1 MLWLLQ
7 QVNHGDMKIK
17 KKQWIVVLADFL
29 PFYKPL
35 NKCKRE
41 WGGGVACH
49 PNCVRF
55 SHTGAK
61 LWSQIPSCI
70 IYIANLTLDLCIF
83 KTIFLLVFLLQI
95 LSFFLHSFLTFL
107 QLLPWIFSKCLH
119 WHRFLHFLS
128 MSLSSSIQPP
138 INSLYPFVFAF
149 PIPAVLTPLF
159 LHEELVSTVKTTP
172 SKHPPKNPT
181 AHTSLSGC
189 CLSYGAKSGCKDKRG
204 RILVWP
210 VPLVVL

>member
-17 KKQWIVVLADFL
+17 KKQWIVVSADFL

-49 PNCVRF
+49 PNCVHF
-55 SHTGAK
+55 SHTGTK

-83 KTIFLLVFLLQI
+83 KTVLFCWVFLLQI
-95 LSFFLHSFLTFL
+95 LPFFLHSFLTFL

-119 WHRFLHFLS
+119 WHRFLHFLKHV
-128 MSLSSSIQPP
+128 SLLIHSASHQLSIPVC
-138 INSLYPFVFAF
+138 IC
-149 PIPAVLTPLF
+149 IPYTCCP
-159 LHEELVSTVKTTP
+159 H
-172 SKHPPKNPT
+172 T
-181 AHTSLSGC
+181 ALSPR
-189 CLSYGAKSGCKDKRG
+189 GAC
-204 RILVWP
+204 
-210 VPLVVL
+210 

>member
-49 PNCVRF
+49 PNF

-70 IYIANLTLDLCIF
+70 IYIPNLTLDLCIF
-83 KTIFLLVFLLQI
+83 KTIFLLVFLWQI
-95 LSFFLHSFLTFL
+95 LSFFLYSFLTFL

-119 WHRFLHFLS
+119 WHLFPPFFKACLSPHPFSLPSTLYTRLYLHSLYLLSSHRSFSTRSLLALWKQTPPNIPQKTPPPTPPSVAAVLVMVLNLDVKIREGGFLFDHFL
-128 MSLSSSIQPP
+128 
-138 INSLYPFVFAF
+138 
-149 PIPAVLTPLF
+149 
-159 LHEELVSTVKTTP
+159 
-172 SKHPPKNPT
+172 
-181 AHTSLSGC
+181 
-189 CLSYGAKSGCKDKRG
+189 
-204 RILVWP
+204 
-210 VPLVVL
+210 